1 MPRIGTLQ
9 AAIILHNTLLSG
21 IMKAPMVFFDS
32 TPVGRILGRF
42 AKDIE
47 EVDNSFPFNV
57 SDGVYCF
64 FEVTKTCVYILINH
78 LTPLTY
84 CT

>member
-1 MPRIGTLQ
+1 
-9 AAIILHNTLLSG
+9 
-21 IMKAPMVFFDS
+21 MKAPMVFFDS

-64 FEVTKTCVYILINH
+64 FEVTKKACIF
-78 LTPLTY
+78 
-84 CT
+84 